1 MASVGWQAVGSQRE
15 AMALAAVSNPL
26 IRKLE
31 HGAVLSDVERAALE
45 ALTLHRRSVSA
56 RHDIAVYDNTDR
68 VYLVMSGIAG
78 RYKTLLQGGRR
89 IVSFAVPGDLCRMHV
104 SGSAARDLRLGAL
117 TPCSVVDI
125 PRAKLSDLIETH
137 LGIARA
143 MRWLTL
149 MELSRAREW
158 LVNDSRPADK
168 RLAHHFCELLVCLQ
182 AVGRAGENSF
192 ELGISQT
199 DLADAM
205 GISQI
210 HINRVLQALRAKG
223 LIVWSKSVLTIPDV
237 PQLMS
242 FAEFDA
248 AYLS

>member
-1 MASVGWQAVGSQRE
+1 M
-15 AMALAAVSNPL
+15 SNPF
-26 IRKLE
+26 IQKLE
-31 HGAVLSDVERAALE
+31 HGAALSDVERAALE
-45 ALTLHRRSVSA
+45 GLTLNRRSVSA
-56 RHDIAVYDNTDR
+56 RRDIAVYDNTDR

-78 RYKTLLQGGRR
+78 RYKTLLHGGRR
-89 IVSFAVPGDLCRMHV
+89 IVSFALPGDLCRMHV

-117 TPCSVVDI
+117 TQCSVVDI
-125 PRAKLSDLIETH
+125 PRARLTDLIETH
-137 LGIARA
+137 VGIARA

-158 LVNDSRPADK
+158 LVNDSRPAEK

-182 AVGRAGENSF
+182 AVGLASENNF

-205 GISQI
+205 GISQV
-210 HINRVLQALRAKG
+210 HINRVVQALRTTG

-237 PQLMS
+237 SHLMM

-248 AYLS
+248 VYLSLNAA

>member
-1 MASVGWQAVGSQRE
+1 M
-15 AMALAAVSNPL
+15 SNPL

-45 ALTLHRRSVSA
+45 ALTLNRRSVSA

-89 IVSFAVPGDLCRMHV
+89 IVSFAVSGDLCRMHV

-117 TPCSVVDI
+117 TLCSVVDI
-125 PRAKLSDLIETH
+125 PRAKLTDLTETH
-137 LGIARA
+137 VGIARA

-158 LVNDSRPADK
+158 LVNDSRPAEK

-182 AVGRAGENSF
+182 PWA
-192 ELGISQT
+192 
-199 DLADAM
+199 
-205 GISQI
+205 
-210 HINRVLQALRAKG
+210 LQQRTVSSWGSRRRIWRTRWASRRSTSTVSYRRYG
-223 LIVWSKSVLTIPDV
+223 
-237 PQLMS
+237 PQG
-242 FAEFDA
+242 
-248 AYLS
+248 